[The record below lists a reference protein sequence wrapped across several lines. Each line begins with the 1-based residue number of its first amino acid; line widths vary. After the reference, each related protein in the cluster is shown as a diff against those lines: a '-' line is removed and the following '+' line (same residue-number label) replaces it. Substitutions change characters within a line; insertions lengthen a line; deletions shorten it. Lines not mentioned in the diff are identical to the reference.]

1 MHGDNIVFQMYLKIG
16 IYDNVRHRRGN
27 VKDIRC
33 NLRSFQ
39 TSRTNTKYLKNVNI
53 HWTVGELQIALHE
66 LTGIPLQKQQ
76 LYHRGINLLN
86 YKEKQLYHLYFL
98 NGDLVQLV
106 KILDEEFL
114 TGFL

>member
-1 MHGDNIVFQMYLKIG
+1 MWECKFRL
-16 IYDNVRHRRGN
+16 
-27 VKDIRC
+27 
-33 NLRSFQ
+33 FQ

-53 HWTVGELQIALHE
+53 HWTIGELQIALHK